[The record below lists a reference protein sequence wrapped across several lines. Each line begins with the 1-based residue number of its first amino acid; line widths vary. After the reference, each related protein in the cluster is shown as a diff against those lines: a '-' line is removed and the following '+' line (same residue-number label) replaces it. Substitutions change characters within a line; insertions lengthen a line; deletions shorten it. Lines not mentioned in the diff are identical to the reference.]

1 MNKGQISKRCIWLFY
16 IILVVFLPIPVLAT
30 SMEVIEEAGQLG
42 INKTSPLTAKI
53 DAILTNE
60 LLDGAVTGVSIRKAD
75 TGELVYSYFGE
86 TRLHPASNMKLLTA
100 AAALETLGPE
110 YQFTTEVWANG
121 RIEGNILQ
129 GDLYLKGKGDP
140 TLLKADLDQFAKDLK
155 TSGIHQINGNIVGD
169 DRWYDDVRLSQDLNW
184 SDESNYTGTQV
195 SALTFSPNNDYDA
208 GTVMMEIRP
217 STKVGERAIL
227 TLSPDTDYVKI
238 INKTK
243 TVDKEESKKISI
255 EREHGSNTIIVNGT
269 VPLNGEKIRSWVA
282 IWEPTQY
289 TLNVFKHSLQEN
301 GIEFSKKTKFTTGV
315 TPEKA
320 TLLTFKRS
328 IPLKDLMIS
337 FMKLSNNGH
346 GEILTKEMGKTV
358 YGEGSWDKGLGVIKE
373 TVTSL
378 GVNGTTLMLRDGS
391 GMSHKNMIPAN
402 ELTKLLYWIQEKNWF
417 PEFENALPVAGIS
430 DRLVG
435 GTLRSRLTE
444 DSIKGKV
451 KAKTGSIAGVSSLSG
466 YVTTRSGERLIFSI
480 MINNHLSDSVK
491 TIEDEIVK
499 TLVLLGSS

>member
-1 MNKGQISKRCIWLFY
+1 
-16 IILVVFLPIPVLAT
+16 
-30 SMEVIEEAGQLG
+30 MEVIEEAGQLG

-110 YQFTTEVWANG
+110 YQFTTEVWVNG

-169 DRWYDDVRLSQDLNW
+169 DHWYDDVRLSQDLNW

-255 EREHGSNTIIVNGT
+255 EREHGSNTIIVNGI

-289 TLNVFKHSLQEN
+289 TLNIFKHSLQEN
-301 GIEFSKKTKFTTGV
+301 GIEFSEKTKFTTGV

-320 TLLTFKRS
+320 TLLTFKKS

-358 YGEGSWDKGLGVIKE
+358 YGEGSWDKGIRVIKE
-373 TVTSL
+373 TVTDL
-378 GVNGTTLMLRDGS
+378 GVNCTTLMLRDGS

>member
-1 MNKGQISKRCIWLFY
+1 MNKGQISKRCFWLFY

-42 INKTSPLTAKI
+42 INKTSPLKAKI
-53 DAILTNE
+53 DAILKNE

-184 SDESNYTGTQV
+184 SDESNYTGSQV

-208 GTVMMEIRP
+208 GTVMMEICP

-238 INKTK
+238 INKT
-243 TVDKEESKKISI
+243 
-255 EREHGSNTIIVNGT
+255 
-269 VPLNGEKIRSWVA
+269 
-282 IWEPTQY
+282 
-289 TLNVFKHSLQEN
+289 
-301 GIEFSKKTKFTTGV
+301 
-315 TPEKA
+315 
-320 TLLTFKRS
+320 
-328 IPLKDLMIS
+328 
-337 FMKLSNNGH
+337 
-346 GEILTKEMGKTV
+346 
-358 YGEGSWDKGLGVIKE
+358 
-373 TVTSL
+373 
-378 GVNGTTLMLRDGS
+378 
-391 GMSHKNMIPAN
+391 
-402 ELTKLLYWIQEKNWF
+402 
-417 PEFENALPVAGIS
+417 
-430 DRLVG
+430 
-435 GTLRSRLTE
+435 
-444 DSIKGKV
+444 
-451 KAKTGSIAGVSSLSG
+451 
-466 YVTTRSGERLIFSI
+466 
-480 MINNHLSDSVK
+480 
-491 TIEDEIVK
+491 
-499 TLVLLGSS
+499 

>member
-1 MNKGQISKRCIWLFY
+1 
-16 IILVVFLPIPVLAT
+16 
-30 SMEVIEEAGQLG
+30 
-42 INKTSPLTAKI
+42 
-53 DAILTNE
+53 
-60 LLDGAVTGVSIRKAD
+60 
-75 TGELVYSYFGE
+75 
-86 TRLHPASNMKLLTA
+86 
-100 AAALETLGPE
+100 
-110 YQFTTEVWANG
+110 
-121 RIEGNILQ
+121 
-129 GDLYLKGKGDP
+129 
-140 TLLKADLDQFAKDLK
+140 
-155 TSGIHQINGNIVGD
+155 
-169 DRWYDDVRLSQDLNW
+169 
-184 SDESNYTGTQV
+184 
-195 SALTFSPNNDYDA
+195 
-208 GTVMMEIRP
+208 
-217 STKVGERAIL
+217 
-227 TLSPDTDYVKI
+227 
-238 INKTK
+238 
-243 TVDKEESKKISI
+243 
-255 EREHGSNTIIVNGT
+255 
-269 VPLNGEKIRSWVA
+269 
-282 IWEPTQY
+282 
-289 TLNVFKHSLQEN
+289 
-301 GIEFSKKTKFTTGV
+301 
-315 TPEKA
+315 
-320 TLLTFKRS
+320 
-328 IPLKDLMIS
+328 DLMIS

-346 GEILTKEMGKTV
+346 AEILTKEMGKTV

-466 YVTTRSGERLIFSI
+466 YVTTGNGERLIFSI